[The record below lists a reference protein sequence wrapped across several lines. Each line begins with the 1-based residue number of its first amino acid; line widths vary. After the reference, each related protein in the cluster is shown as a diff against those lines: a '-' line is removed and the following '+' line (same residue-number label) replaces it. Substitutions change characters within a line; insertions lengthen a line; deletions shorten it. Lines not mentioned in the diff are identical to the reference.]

1 MAVRI
6 YLSRKL
12 GELRWT
18 QADLSRKTGIRA
30 AAINEMYHELCD
42 RVNLDHLDLIC
53 EALGCDLSEI
63 LVWEPGVIKR
73 TRSRSGGKGEG
84 RP

>member
-6 YLSRKL
+6 FLSRKL

-18 QADLSRKTGIRA
+18 QADLARKTGVRA
-30 AAINEMYHELCD
+30 QTINEMYHELCD

-53 EALGCDLSEI
+53 EALNCDLSEI
-63 LVWEPGVIKR
+63 LVWEPGVIRR
-73 TRSRSGGKGEG
+73 TRSRSGSKGEG
-84 RP
+84 DA